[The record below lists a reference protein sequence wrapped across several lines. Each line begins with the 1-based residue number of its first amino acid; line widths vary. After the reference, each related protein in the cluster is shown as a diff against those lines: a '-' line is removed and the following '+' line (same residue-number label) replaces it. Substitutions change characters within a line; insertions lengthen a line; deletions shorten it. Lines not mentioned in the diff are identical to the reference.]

1 MLTQAPKGTADVYG
15 ADMRIWKRV
24 ESEIRS
30 LTEVFGFSEIRVPMF
45 EHTELFMRGVGDTT
59 DIVQKEMYT
68 FTDKG
73 GRSLS
78 LRPEQTAGVARAYV
92 EQGMH
97 NQPQPTRLY
106 YVGPNFRY
114 EKPQAGRY
122 RQHSQFGIE
131 LFGSYNAAAD
141 AEVISLGH
149 TLLNRLG
156 VKNVTLY
163 LNSIGCDKC
172 RPVYQRRLKDFLAE
186 NLADLCSTCRERFEK
201 NPLRILDCK
210 VPSCNEI
217 VRNAPSVLDSLDDE
231 CRAHFEELQRL
242 LTEMGIPF
250 VIDARVVRGLDYYT
264 RTVFEFIEGG
274 QTRIGGGRY
283 DGLIGEVGGN
293 DTGAVGFGM
302 GMERLVLLLKE
313 QGGGAA
319 ALEDAGADVFI
330 GSADETG
337 RETAQ
342 LLAYRLRIA
351 GVKAEADVLTRSVKA
366 QMKYADKTGARYS
379 VVLGGN
385 EVAGGAAELKEMKTG
400 AKHNVALDDVN
411 AWREIINRA

>member
-15 ADMRIWKRV
+15 ADMRIWKRI
-24 ESEIRS
+24 ETEIRS
-30 LTEVFGFSEIRVPMF
+30 LTEVFGFNEIRVPMF
-45 EHTELFMRGVGDTT
+45 EHTELFQRGVGDTT

-78 LRPEQTAGVARAYV
+78 LRPEQTAGVARSYV

-106 YVGPNFRY
+106 YVGPNCRY

-131 LFGSYNAAAD
+131 LFGSYSAAAD

-156 VKNVTLY
+156 VTNITLY

-172 RPVYQRRLKDFLAE
+172 RPVYQQRLKDFLAE
-186 NLADLCSTCRERFEK
+186 NLNNLCSTCRERFEK

-217 VRNAPSVLDSLDDE
+217 VKNAPSVLDSLDDE
-231 CRAHFEELQRL
+231 CRAHFEELQKL
-242 LTEMGIPF
+242 LTGMGIPF

-283 DGLIGEVGGN
+283 DGLIGDVGGN
-293 DTGAVGFGM
+293 ATGAVGFGM
-302 GMERLVLLLKE
+302 GIERLVLLLKE
-313 QGGGAA
+313 QGGAA
-319 ALEDAGADVFI
+319 SFEEAGADVFI
-330 GSADETG
+330 GSADEAG
-337 RETAQ
+337 RHKAQ
-342 LLAYRLRIA
+342 LLAYRLRMA
-351 GVKAEADVLTRSVKA
+351 GVKAEADLLTRSVKA
-366 QMKYADKTGARYS
+366 QMKYADKTGARFS

-385 EVAGGAAELKEMKTG
+385 EVAGGVAELKEMKTG
-400 AKHNVALDDVN
+400 AKHAVKLDDVN
-411 AWREIINRA
+411 AWQTVIAL